1 MCFKKPKMPAT
12 PPNDPEL
19 ARANR
24 EAREAAQVE
33 RMLAKDRRLEERL
46 AMMEGRFGRTSLI
59 TGAKGGQG
67 FAAPAARSL
76 FVPRG

>member
-1 MCFKKPKMPAT
+1 MCFKKPKAPKP

-19 ARANR
+19 ARANK

-33 RMLAKDRRLEERL
+33 RKLAKDRRLEEKL
-46 AMMEGRFGRTSLI
+46 AMLEGRFGRSSLI
-59 TGAKGGQG
+59 SGAKGGQG

-76 FVPRG
+76 FVPRP